1 LYGYN
6 DKQLNLIEAEFI
18 WLGAISHQPSAISH
32 QAFTLTA
39 YSGAGPAVCFSA

>member
-1 LYGYN
+1 LHGYN

-18 WLGAISHQPSAISH
+18 WLGAISL
-32 QAFTLTA
+32 QAFTRTA